1 MSEDVTTERKTFRD
15 LLDPTA
21 LGFRHQLGVL
31 GVVALGLLPLGVDQL
46 TVLKFVGA
54 LYFAVFAMSWDAVSG
69 YTGQISFGHGLFF
82 AVGGYGSALLN
93 LEWGVAPVAAIA
105 VGTVL
110 AAVAGLVIG
119 VPALRLEGP
128 YLSLVTLVAPL
139 ILLQLFIVFSGT
151 FGGEL
156 GLPSPEP
163 LLSFAAF
170 ETTITAN
177 YYLAF
182 GLFVFVLSVLLA
194 VTRSNAGSVF
204 TAIREDEDAVAAAG
218 LNPAKFKTFA
228 FVLSAAVGGLAGA
241 MFVHT
246 PSVGSPQPSQLLV
259 LTVSIEVII
268 ASVLGGMGTIV
279 GPAVGGLFYYMFRD
293 YLGQLTWTVPVFDAP
308 LAELDLFLF
317 SLFTLALLFF
327 LPGGFVRW
335 AIRNG
340 RRALDQ
346 RGGDAE
352 RAVPD
357 GGERV
362 EDPRTSAE
370 RDGAGGTGPV
380 ERTLAS
386 YREALR
392 NRDFAREDDD
402 EY

>member
-1 MSEDVTTERKTFRD
+1 MSEKVTTDGESYRD
-15 LLDPTA
+15 LLDPTSLA
-21 LGFRHQLGVL
+21 LRHQLGVL
-31 GVVALGLLPLGVDQL
+31 GLLVLGLLPFGVGPLMALKL
-46 TVLKFVGA
+46 TGA

-82 AVGGYGSALLN
+82 AVGGYTSALLN
-93 LEWGVAPVAAIA
+93 LNWGVEPALA
-105 VGTVL
+105 VVVGMAM
-110 AAVAGLVIG
+110 AAVAGVVVG

-139 ILLQLFIVFSGT
+139 ILLQIFIVFSDT

-156 GLPSPEP
+156 GLSSPEN
-163 LLSFAAF
+163 LVTFESF
-170 ETTITAN
+170 ETAITAN

-182 GLFVFVLSVLLA
+182 GLFLFVLVLLLA
-194 VTRSNAGSVF
+194 VTRSDAGSVF

-218 LNPAKFKTFA
+218 LNPAKFKVFA

-246 PSVGSPQPSQLLV
+246 PVGNPQPSQLLL

-293 YLGQLTWTVPVFDAP
+293 YLGSITWTVPLTDVP
-308 LAELDLFLF
+308 VSELDLLLF
-317 SLFTLALLFF
+317 SLVTLALLFF

-335 AIRNG
+335 TIRNG
-340 RRALDQ
+340 RRAL
-346 RGGDAE
+346 RGGGPDGG

-357 GGERV
+357 GGV
-362 EDPRTSAE
+362 ESD
-370 RDGAGGTGPV
+370 AGTTPV

-386 YREALR
+386 FREALG
-392 NRDFAREDDD
+392 DDASTEDDN
-402 EY
+402 EH